1 MAYRLAV
8 ALEEPR
14 EFLDSCRP
22 RNVVPPS
29 SAVRVP
35 GGVARATCAVLA
47 ELGADPVPLLREAGY
62 DPGGT
67 RDDGGSIPNATLGRL
82 LQLGASRTR
91 CGHLG
96 LLVGQRIDLS
106 ELGPTNI
113 LIRNADTVG
122 AALHVLETQRW
133 AWTCGSAVRLCVE
146 ADLALLHYF
155 PYAAGATAVGLQSEG
170 ALATVVNILRTLCG
184 AHWSPS
190 ELLLPRAPP
199 DHTDPY
205 WHFFRAPV
213 RFDQEWATLA
223 FPSRLLEQPIA
234 GADRAADRMAERG
247 VRKVGPAAPLQ
258 MSDQLRWLLRAE
270 FIQNPR
276 SGKAVARHLAVHRR
290 TLSRR
295 LKAENT
301 SFRSVAAQIRLETAQ
316 QLLTDTNMTL
326 GQISACLGF
335 SEAAAFTHAFR
346 RWSGMTP
353 SIWRHASRA
362 PEPAADPRPPLF
374 APIREHDGRNR
385 LPERAR
391 NAVQQKMNHSRSA
404 AIQ

>member
-1 MAYRLAV
+1 MAHRLAL
-8 ALEEPR
+8 ALEDSCD
-14 EFLDSCRP
+14 FLDSSRP
-22 RNVVPPS
+22 RDAAQNPTADSLHGSVTS
-29 SAVRVP
+29 
-35 GGVARATCAVLA
+35 ATCAVLS
-47 ELGADPVPLLREAGY
+47 ELGADPVRLLREAGCA
-62 DPGGT
+62 PRAS
-67 RDDGGSIPNATLGRL
+67 RDDGGPISNAALGRL

-96 LLVGQRIDLS
+96 LLVGQRIALAK
-106 ELGPTNI
+106 LGPSNG
-113 LIRNADTVG
+113 LIRNAETVG
-122 AALHVLETQRW
+122 DALHVLETRPW

-155 PYAAGATAVGLQSEG
+155 PYEAGATAVGLQSEG
-170 ALATVVNILRTLCG
+170 ALATVVNVVRALCG
-184 AHWSPS
+184 AHWCPS

-213 RFDQEWATLA
+213 RLDQEWAAIA

-234 GADRAADRMAERG
+234 GADRAAHRMAEHRIQQFG
-247 VRKVGPAAPLQ
+247 AAAPLQ
-258 MSDQLRWLLRAE
+258 MSEQLRRLLRAE
-270 FIQNPR
+270 FIQNPW

-295 LKAENT
+295 LRAEGT
-301 SFRSVAAQIRLETAQ
+301 SFRSVATQIRFETAK

-326 GQISACLGF
+326 AQISACLGF

-353 SIWRHASRA
+353 SIWRHASRPPEA
-362 PEPAADPRPPLF
+362 PADPMSMPVRH
-374 APIREHDGRNR
+374 RGRD
-385 LPERAR
+385 ERTS
-391 NAVQQKMNHSRSA
+391 HSEPVWDA
-404 AIQ
+404 F